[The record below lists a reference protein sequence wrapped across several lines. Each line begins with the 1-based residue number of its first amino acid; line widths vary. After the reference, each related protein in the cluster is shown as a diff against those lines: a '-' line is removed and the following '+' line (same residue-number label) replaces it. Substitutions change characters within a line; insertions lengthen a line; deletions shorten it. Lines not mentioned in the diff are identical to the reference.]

1 MGKYSL
7 FLFFMAMI
15 CKLHYSQ
22 NISSSTVLSSKTRI
36 NTHAVLVIG
45 THLSSSDDN
54 VVEMNKIG
62 DFFSARG
69 VKVHKFYIQ
78 NSRWEDIKRAAKNAH
93 FFVYSG
99 HGSNQ
104 GKNGTGGLVLVDYVT
119 NDQIENELELRNN
132 AMVLF
137 QSVCRA
143 AGSSAGDRGD
153 IGVKL
158 AEQRV
163 SDYAEPFIKNG
174 ASVYY
179 ANNYHEGCLEFLN
192 YFFLGQSV
200 EEAYKKSLYRRLNI
214 EFNKRYMYDPK
225 HNISIASSNPYGT
238 ITRTET
244 NWKNGEK
251 VTTTREIP
259 SPKSYS
265 TAFVGKSNFKFINL
279 KNLTL

>member
-1 MGKYSL
+1 
-7 FLFFMAMI
+7 MAML

-22 NISSSTVLSSKTRI
+22 NISSSTVLSSKSRI

-54 VVEMNKIG
+54 VVEMNKIS

-104 GKNGTGGLVLVDYVT
+104 GKNGTGGLVLADYVT
-119 NDQIENELELRNN
+119 NDQIENELELKNN

-192 YFFLGQSV
+192 YFFIGNTI
-200 EEAYKKSLYRRLNI
+200 EESYKKSLVSRLNI
-214 EFNKRYMYDPK
+214 EFIKDYSYNPK
-225 HNISIASSNPYGT
+225 YNVSISSSQPYGT
-238 ITRTET
+238 VTYTHT
-244 NWKNGEK
+244 SWVNGVKTTTTEK
-251 VTTTREIP
+251 VP
-259 SPKSYS
+259 DSKSYS
-265 TAFVGKSNFKFINL
+265 TAFVGKSNFNFTAL

>member
-1 MGKYSL
+1 MRKFSL
-7 FLFFMAMI
+7 FLFFMAML

-54 VVEMNKIG
+54 IIEMNKIS

-104 GKNGTGGLVLVDYVT
+104 GKNGTGGLVLADYVT

-192 YFFLGQSV
+192 YFFIGNTI
-200 EEAYKKSLYRRLNI
+200 EESYKKSLVSRLNI
-214 EFNKRYMYDPK
+214 EFIKDYSYNPK
-225 HNISIASSNPYGT
+225 YNVSISSSQPYGT
-238 ITRTET
+238 VTYTHT
-244 NWKNGEK
+244 SWVNGVK
-251 VTTTREIP
+251 TTTTEEVP
-259 SPKSYS
+259 DSKSYS
-265 TAFVGKSNFKFINL
+265 TAFVGKSNFKFTAL

>member
-1 MGKYSL
+1 
-7 FLFFMAMI
+7 MAMI
-15 CKLHYSQ
+15 CKLHFSQ
-22 NISSSTVLSSKTRI
+22 NKSSSTVLSSKTRI

-54 VVEMNKIG
+54 IIEMNKIG

-69 VKVHKFYIQ
+69 VKVHKFYLQ

-99 HGSNQ
+99 HGSNK
-104 GKNGTGGLVLVDYVT
+104 GKNGTGGLVLADYVT
-119 NDQIENELELRNN
+119 NDQIENELELKNN

-143 AGSSAGDRGD
+143 AGSSAGDNGD

-192 YFFLGQSV
+192 YFFLGHSV
-200 EEAYKKSLYRRLNI
+200 EDAFKKSLSGSLKI
-214 EFNKRYMYDPK
+214 EFNKLYIYEPK
-225 HNISIASSNPYGT
+225 YSVSITSSSPYGT
-238 ITRTET
+238 RTRTET
-244 NWKNGEK
+244 KWINGEK

-259 SPKSYS
+259 DIKRYS